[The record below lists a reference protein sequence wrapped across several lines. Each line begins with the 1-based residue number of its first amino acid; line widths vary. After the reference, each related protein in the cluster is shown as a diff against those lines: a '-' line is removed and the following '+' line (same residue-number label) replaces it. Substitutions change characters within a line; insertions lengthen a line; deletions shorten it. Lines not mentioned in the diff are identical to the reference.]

1 MWRYFKFLLFFQLF
15 SINSAYAKD
24 VLYDR
29 ILNYNDITIEKNEY
43 KVDSSEIILPMLY
56 FHSDY
61 VSHNPSQIILKKNQS
76 SNYFL
81 FSILLATLILTSIV
95 RFSFVNNFKIQ
106 LNNFLK
112 YKLKIT
118 EDFDFGILI
127 YFFMAYSFSV
137 LYLVYL
143 IFYEF
148 TSEKNIFEETFYLKY
163 LIIFLFFIFK
173 NILLQILFYIF
184 EFRAVKTISNYINLD
199 KMILVSLF
207 LLPLFTLESISNSH
221 FKELLLYISIF
232 LFIFFESFSIIKNI
246 INNFDFIRSNF
257 IKILI
262 YFLTIKVLPLILL
275 AKFLH
280 II

>member
-1 MWRYFKFLLFFQLF
+1 MF
-15 SINSAYAKD
+15 SINSSYAKD

-29 ILNYNDITIEKNEY
+29 ILNYNEITIEKNEY
-43 KVDSSEIILPMLY
+43 KVDSAEIILPMLY
-56 FHSDY
+56 FHSDF

-81 FSILLATLILTSIV
+81 FSILLATLILTSVV

-127 YFFMAYSFSV
+127 YFFMSYSFSV

-148 TSEKNIFEETFYLKY
+148 TSEKNIFEETNYLKY
-163 LIIFLFFIFK
+163 LIIFIFFIFK

-184 EFRAVKTISNYINLD
+184 EYRAVKTISNYINLD

-207 LLPLFTLESISNSH
+207 LLPLFTLESISNTH

-232 LFIFFESFSIIKNI
+232 LFIFFELFSILKNI
-246 INNFDFIRSNF
+246 VNNFDFIRSNF